1 MVSERNIENIPSTL
15 SKDIRVTV
23 EGFPEEKANFLE
35 ELVKNIISTIGKVI
49 KLDNLYGITIA
60 VNYPDALEKL
70 DLGRKTLSPLSYTNT
85 DKITGIAQ
93 AVTVVRN
100 DLPYTYL
107 VFNARYLL
115 PLIENEASA
124 DINFIIGLIAHECA
138 HVELNEEKRSLA
150 EFRLDAYIK
159 DFKHRIALQVAEVC
173 WDEYAACLIS
183 SSFNNTE
190 KDSHIETALTAIETA
205 YEKANQAICVYR
217 VYGDLN
223 TLIIQAGEAII
234 LPLKMISYL
243 FGDIDYSY
251 FYNEKDIDW
260 SYIEDVRQKFI
271 EKDYFIFA
279 DKLWIELRRLWKTR
293 KKWESI
299 SVFKNIEDI
308 VSDIF
313 KSIGITFTLQDNG
326 QYWVDVKQ

>member
-1 MVSERNIENIPSTL
+1 MVSEINIENIPSTL
-15 SKDIRVTV
+15 SNSIKVII
-23 EGFPEEKANFLE
+23 EGLPDEKANFLS
-35 ELVKNIISTIGKVI
+35 LVVRNIISNIGKVI

-60 VNYPDALEKL
+60 VNYSDALERL

-93 AVTVVRN
+93 AVTVFRD

-107 VFNARYLL
+107 VFNALYIL
-115 PLIENEASA
+115 PLIENKN
-124 DINFIIGLIAHECA
+124 INFIIGLIAHECA

-150 EFRLDAYIK
+150 EFRLDTSIK
-159 DFKHRIALQVAEVC
+159 DFKHRIALQAAEVF

-190 KDSHIETALTAIETA
+190 KDSHIEMALTAVETA

-217 VYGDLN
+217 VHGDIN
-223 TLIIQAGEAII
+223 TLISQAGEAII
-234 LPLKMISYL
+234 LPLRMISYL

-313 KSIGITFTLQDNG
+313 KSIGITFLLQDDG
-326 QYWVDVKQ
+326 QYWVDVKK